1 MSLREF
7 NFKSNNTQK
16 GAHSLTDRPERIQ
29 TCTYTHV
36 GISCKRGVICEFGN
50 EHLTSVLWGL
60 YAHTCWVLNKTVPVV
75 INIIFSFKDSEV
87 ILEAFIYLFV
97 ENLLT
102 SWQQSTEEMLW
113 QMKGFVLVALKAGRG
128 WFSKSSLL
136 LLLFTTSPGYSR
148 IVGGMQTT
156 GLVSWYVLDK
166 LTEALF
172 LHHLNNSQ
180 HCILATDC
188 SCLLHKESFCSE
200 IILAWF
206 SWHLADGQN
215 GSRRNKSHGGYTDFI
230 CCRRIWPSSK

>member
-16 GAHSLTDRPERIQ
+16 GAHSLSDRPERIQ

-36 GISCKRGVICEFGN
+36 GISCKRGVICELGK

-60 YAHTCWVLNKTVPVV
+60 YGHTCWVLNKTVPVV

-113 QMKGFVLVALKAGRG
+113 QMKGFVIFKIQLAFAA
-128 WFSKSSLL
+128 F
-136 LLLFTTSPGYSR
+136 YN
-148 IVGGMQTT
+148 IT
-156 GLVSWYVLDK
+156 GLFKNCGRDANHETCFLVRVGQTNRGTVS
-166 LTEALF
+166 T
-172 LHHLNNSQ
+172 
-180 HCILATDC
+180 
-188 SCLLHKESFCSE
+188 
-200 IILAWF
+200 
-206 SWHLADGQN
+206 
-215 GSRRNKSHGGYTDFI
+215 
-230 CCRRIWPSSK
+230 WPQQ

>member
-128 WFSKSSLL
+128 MLFKIQLAFAAFYNITGLL
-136 LLLFTTSPGYSR
+136 KNCGRDANHETCFLVRVGQTNRGTVSTSP
-148 IVGGMQTT
+148 Q
-156 GLVSWYVLDK
+156 
-166 LTEALF
+166 
-172 LHHLNNSQ
+172 Q
-180 HCILATDC
+180 
-188 SCLLHKESFCSE
+188 
-200 IILAWF
+200 
-206 SWHLADGQN
+206 
-215 GSRRNKSHGGYTDFI
+215 
-230 CCRRIWPSSK
+230 